1 MALTA
6 EQKRKV
12 EANKQRALALR
23 AAKRQRPADADTP
36 STPTAAQPY
45 FDDDSAPG
53 ATLYE
58 SPVGRAVE
66 Y

>member
-1 MALTA
+1 LLHLSPHVTLKKYA
-6 EQKRKV
+6 
-12 EANKQRALALR
+12 
-23 AAKRQRPADADTP
+23 

-58 SPVGRAVE
+58 SPLGRAVE